1 MMFAVGKSDQP
12 ETTAPGAAGLE
23 VSSGSAR
30 AVARPDRSILVGRD
44 PTCQLVIDDSR
55 VSRHH
60 AEVCWADGGWLLRD
74 LESTNGTYV
83 DGERRS
89 SVALTEGIEVRL
101 GGVDGPVL
109 RFAVATD
116 ALDGEMLAV
125 DAEAAPVDGL
135 SGGTA
140 STTADAPQ
148 PRQALTAVPRQ
159 GGAPAAEAG
168 AGAPGVGPATATV
181 AARPQTG
188 QYEVTTRLRIG
199 RDPGNDIVLDD
210 LLVSKHHAE
219 VRHVNGTYL
228 VVDLGSR
235 NGTFHN
241 GRQVP
246 RAVLAPGDMISIG
259 RYEFAFDGRRL
270 HQYLDTGPT
279 SLVANDLTVQIDGKV
294 LLDDVSFALAEGQ
307 LLALIGPSGC
317 GKSTLLR
324 ALTGIRPASLGTVRY
339 AGRDLYADYA
349 ELRYRIGMVPQD
361 DVLHRQL
368 TVRRALRFAASLR
381 FADDVPR
388 RERKARVDQVIEMLG
403 LTERAK
409 ARIDTLSGGQRKR
422 ASVAMELL
430 TEPSLLCLDEPT
442 SGLDPA
448 LDKEVMAQL
457 RELAD
462 RGRTVIVVTHNV
474 LHLDLCDR
482 VMVLCQGGRL
492 GYFGPP
498 DRVLEFFEAADYAEV
513 FAKVTDEPEVW
524 AHRFR
529 VSEFYQ
535 QYVMEPMIS
544 VPVAAS
550 TPTPTPP
557 ARESL
562 RQSLR
567 EKVWRRSATSAS
579 AESTSPARR
588 VRLTLGRLPLVR
600 RALHPSAPL
609 RQFVTLCARMAA
621 VIGADRGYALFLLG
635 LPLVLALLTHSVP
648 GELGL
653 STPPPRMISLEAQR
667 LLVVLVVGAAFMG
680 IAPAIREIVSESSIY
695 RRERAVGLSP
705 SAYLA
710 SKIVVF
716 TLINTVQVIIFV
728 RLALWTRGG
737 PDRALVFDSP
747 MTEVIVPVALVSI
760 SCTVLGLCISAL
772 VRTVEQTTPVLVIA
786 VMTQLVLSGGL
797 FELEDTGPILQH
809 ISWLAQTRWG
819 LAATA
824 STVDLLS
831 MIPFRDSLWEPTAS
845 AWWRSML
852 VLGAH
857 IVALAAAARL
867 ALTRLEPGRS

>member
-1 MMFAVGKSDQP
+1 
-12 ETTAPGAAGLE
+12 
-23 VSSGSAR
+23 
-30 AVARPDRSILVGRD
+30 
-44 PTCQLVIDDSR
+44 
-55 VSRHH
+55 
-60 AEVCWADGGWLLRD
+60 
-74 LESTNGTYV
+74 
-83 DGERRS
+83 
-89 SVALTEGIEVRL
+89 
-101 GGVDGPVL
+101 
-109 RFAVATD
+109 
-116 ALDGEMLAV
+116 
-125 DAEAAPVDGL
+125 
-135 SGGTA
+135 
-140 STTADAPQ
+140 
-148 PRQALTAVPRQ
+148 
-159 GGAPAAEAG
+159 
-168 AGAPGVGPATATV
+168 
-181 AARPQTG
+181 
-188 QYEVTTRLRIG
+188 
-199 RDPGNDIVLDD
+199 
-210 LLVSKHHAE
+210 
-219 VRHVNGTYL
+219 
-228 VVDLGSR
+228 
-235 NGTFHN
+235 
-241 GRQVP
+241 
-246 RAVLAPGDMISIG
+246 
-259 RYEFAFDGRRL
+259 
-270 HQYLDTGPT
+270 
-279 SLVANDLTVQIDGKV
+279 
-294 LLDDVSFALAEGQ
+294 
-307 LLALIGPSGC
+307 
-317 GKSTLLR
+317 
-324 ALTGIRPASLGTVRY
+324 
-339 AGRDLYADYA
+339 
-349 ELRYRIGMVPQD
+349 
-361 DVLHRQL
+361 
-368 TVRRALRFAASLR
+368 
-381 FADDVPR
+381 
-388 RERKARVDQVIEMLG
+388 
-403 LTERAK
+403 
-409 ARIDTLSGGQRKR
+409 
-422 ASVAMELL
+422 
-430 TEPSLLCLDEPT
+430 
-442 SGLDPA
+442 
-448 LDKEVMAQL
+448 

-474 LHLDLCDR
+474 LHLDLFDR

-498 DRVLEFFEAADYAEV
+498 DRVLEFFQAADYAEV
-513 FAKVTDEPEVW
+513 FAKVTDEPDVW
-524 AHRFR
+524 AQRFR

-544 VPVAAS
+544 VPVAA
-550 TPTPTPP
+550 PTSTPP
-557 ARESL
+557 ARQTV
-562 RQSLR
+562 RQTLR
-567 EKVWRRSATSAS
+567 EKVWRRAAPPAS
-579 AESTSPARR
+579 AESGSPAKP

-705 SAYLA
+705 SSYLA

-728 RLALWTRGG
+728 RLALWGRGG

-797 FELEDTGPILQH
+797 FELEDAGPILQH
-809 ISWLAQTRWG
+809 VSWLAQTRWG

-831 MIPFRDSLWEPTAS
+831 MIPFRDSLWEPVAS

-852 VLGAH
+852 LLGAH